1 MRSNRSR
8 KKKTRRNK
16 NRRTYRRKSP
26 KKRINRK
33 RYSNKKRTG
42 RRRIN
47 RKRRR
52 MLRGGAPCKWVE
64 PLAQWPGEPV
74 KCATCDE
81 LKEHLNHIH
90 EFQVNRVEGG
100 YDIHCKEC
108 SEARDHLFHRHAF
121 LAGPVPAAQTVGG
134 QVDESR
140 CIKELGGPV
149 ASGGLICGKK
159 ASDECHQ
166 NL

>member
-8 KKKTRRNK
+8 KKNTRRNK

-52 MLRGGAPCKWVE
+52 MLRGGAPHKWVE
-64 PLAQWPGEPV
+64 PASGVGERAMGLQV
-74 KCATCDE
+74 RCAACGE
-81 LKEHLNHIH
+81 LERHVDHIH
-90 EFQVNRVEGG
+90 EFKAHDAWTGDDN
-100 YDIHCKEC
+100 CKDC
-108 SEARDHLFHRHAF
+108 AQSRDHFFHRHTF
-121 LAGPVPAAQTVGG
+121 VPAHDTV
-134 QVDESR
+134 DPLLST

-149 ASGGLICGKK
+149 RDGGVICGKNE
-159 ASDECHQ
+159 ADQCHQ
-166 NL
+166 NLE

>member
-52 MLRGGAPCKWVE
+52 MLRGGAQCKWEE
-64 PLAQWPGEPV
+64 PLVEGLGLCGTCGELEKHP
-74 KCATCDE
+74 
-81 LKEHLNHIH
+81 NHIH
-90 EFQVNRVEGG
+90 EFQA
-100 YDIHCKEC
+100 YDMYTGNDNCKEC
-108 SEARDHLFHRHAF
+108 GKAWDHLFHRHAF
-121 LAGPVPAAQTVGG
+121 LADPNRVKS
-134 QVDESR
+134 DESK
-140 CIKELGGPV
+140 CIKKYGERVGHAGV
-149 ASGGLICGKK
+149 ICDKK
-159 ASDECHQ
+159 ESDECHQ
-166 NL
+166 NIE